1 MTPGTEYTFSITRVS
16 DNGAES
22 KPAIASVTT
31 DPLPPVGIRVS
42 DIGSESL
49 SLQWDTPPGEVDSY
63 IVTWS
68 SEGEADQE
76 LTTQEN
82 SLTISNLKLG
92 LCYFLQVFTQLK
104 NGRISAPAVTS
115 VCTNVPQPDVTVLH
129 VGSDTVTLG
138 VPPIDSSERC
148 KLHINYHSNT
158 HNDTLIEDESS
169 AVDVTGMTP
178 GTEYTFSIT
187 RVSDNGA
194 ESKPA
199 IASVTTDPLPPVEI
213 RVSDIG
219 SESLSLQWD
228 TPPGEVDSYI
238 VTWRSEGEADQEL
251 TTQENS
257 LTISNLKLGLCY
269 FLQVFTQLKN
279 GRISASAVTSVCTN
293 VPQPD
298 VTVLHVGSDTVT
310 LGVPPIDSSERC
322 KLHIN
327 YHSNTHNDTLI
338 EDESSAVDV
347 TGLTPGTEYTFS
359 ITRVSDN
366 GAESKPAI
374 ASVTTDPLPPVGIR
388 VSDIGS
394 ESLSLQWDTPPGE
407 VDSYIVKCSSEGEA
421 DQELTTETNSL
432 TINNLK
438 LGLRYFLQVF
448 TQLKNG
454 RRSAPAVTSV
464 CTNVPNFQP
473 NESEK
478 DSSFVGV
485 DGQIPGAEY
494 MFSITRVAANGAQWK
509 SDSITVF
516 TDPVLPVKINVSDVS
531 NESVS
536 LHFQSAA
543 GEVKQYIVKCSSEG
557 ETDQDLQKNTNSP
570 RPGVCYSLQVSI
582 KLNNGTRS
590 DPAATSASKKTQ
602 LESLLEHLGLEQYF
616 RKNLSMSQMLEINE
630 RSLTDEPKCYS
641 DLPWCFVK
649 KLLMF
654 NVTARNVKC
663 TSEGDSNSKATSDN
677 LNLDLNNLIAS
688 PVSGDRLNPL
698 DIITALF
705 LCSDG
710 FVQQELTL
718 KMSMCQFSVPLLLPN
733 CDTQQCTLMLW
744 AMRDIVKKYRPQSLS
759 ESKGFKEDR
768 IVISELPMISFVRL
782 GESSLSKSEILNK
795 LLSSSQQYHDTFV
808 HHNMECGDS
817 PRRISNGLV
826 EISWYLP
833 CGNKNMDIFSE
844 PVAVANLRGDA
855 ASFETQYSFLCQTSA
870 AVFVFSDNLES
881 EYTLLNNQNHKS
893 QIFLVGN
900 KQGTYFNADALKQG
914 ATRLGLQK
922 KNLIIKTQQKS
933 YGQFIKT
940 IKSSINDIV
949 QNSKMKMKI
958 EQMADIAHEL
968 GIMVDEDC
976 PECQMAKRNADAI
989 TAEIQDTLKYKENQ
1003 LPRQGQIWK
1012 QLTMLEKEEFRL
1024 QNLGSENIE
1033 NYKSKLQK
1041 QKTQL
1046 RAKQNSSDMSD
1057 AMTCFINAISRPGTE
1072 RCYFLKWMRMNL
1084 DNLSRDKLS
1093 DLRELYKQ
1101 KCESSENKEEIKD
1114 IDKQLSSSSLG
1125 TEHFFREIGQIYEAS
1140 VCLPETN
1147 PSRQQLQ
1154 HLPKLCAQLLL
1165 DGFPVEL
1172 VDGDASNIPLR
1183 WVSDVLSQLNE
1194 MVSPKNKVLVV
1205 TVLGVQSTGKS
1216 TLLNTMFGVQ
1226 FAVSS
1231 GRCTRGAFMLLIR
1244 INEGVKTVLN
1254 CDFMMI
1260 IDTEGLKSPELSQ
1273 LDNSYEH
1280 DNELAT
1286 LVLGLSDITIVNIA
1300 MENITDMKDILQIV
1314 VHAFLRMKEIGKK
1327 PKCQFVHQNVSD
1339 VSAHEKN
1346 SRDRKL
1352 LLEQLN
1358 EMTQAAARMEKKE
1371 KNKSFTDVMEYDPDT
1386 GNWYIPGLWNGN
1398 PPMAPVNAGYS
1409 EAVYDLKKNV
1419 IKLLGNHQSS
1429 GNNIMEFTEWMR
1441 SLWNAVK
1448 HENFI
1453 FSFRNSLVADAYMKL
1468 CTEFN
1473 KWEWEFKKDMY
1484 TWVTQAETSISNFGT
1499 IAAKYE
1505 ISDIKELLTWLKT
1518 EASTKLI
1525 YWEEKLLDNLTQ
1537 YFKQKEGHVCL
1548 VEGYREEFS
1557 NSAKNLRKE
1566 MKNSVFNQLTAAA
1579 EIKQGMREVDKIKK
1593 NHTKELEK
1601 AVSSLIDEC
1610 REKNFQMT
1618 NKELDKEFDKMWKQT
1633 MSKVTFSKP
1642 QPKDIFTSV
1651 FNCLR
1656 INLSHKGSHAC
1667 ELLSQRRLED
1677 CGFEPF
1683 KVTVEGRL
1691 IQFLHKMQLQK
1702 MSDRIIDACKQAV
1715 VGKTLKHTNY
1725 HDTDI
1730 QEILHLIDEKLQ
1742 NNQDVDTDITFEVFL
1757 KQHICGFAA
1766 RNFQKMHEEFL
1777 HMNDPHTCLNQNKD
1791 KFCAD
1796 FKYLFHVTSVR
1807 RRQKNSPTDA

>member
-1 MTPGTEYTFSITRVS
+1 
-16 DNGAES
+16 
-22 KPAIASVTT
+22 
-31 DPLPPVGIRVS
+31 
-42 DIGSESL
+42 
-49 SLQWDTPPGEVDSY
+49 
-63 IVTWS
+63 
-68 SEGEADQE
+68 
-76 LTTQEN
+76 
-82 SLTISNLKLG
+82 
-92 LCYFLQVFTQLK
+92 
-104 NGRISAPAVTS
+104 
-115 VCTNVPQPDVTVLH
+115 
-129 VGSDTVTLG
+129 
-138 VPPIDSSERC
+138 
-148 KLHINYHSNT
+148 
-158 HNDTLIEDESS
+158 
-169 AVDVTGMTP
+169 MTP

-257 LTISNLKLGLCY
+257 LTIS
-269 FLQVFTQLKN
+269 
-279 GRISASAVTSVCTN
+279 
-293 VPQPD
+293 
-298 VTVLHVGSDTVT
+298 
-310 LGVPPIDSSERC
+310 
-322 KLHIN
+322 
-327 YHSNTHNDTLI
+327 
-338 EDESSAVDV
+338 
-347 TGLTPGTEYTFS
+347 
-359 ITRVSDN
+359 
-366 GAESKPAI
+366 
-374 ASVTTDPLPPVGIR
+374 
-388 VSDIGS
+388 
-394 ESLSLQWDTPPGE
+394 
-407 VDSYIVKCSSEGEA
+407 
-421 DQELTTETNSL
+421 
-432 TINNLK
+432 NLK

-616 RKNLSMSQMLEINE
+616 RKNLSMSQILEINE
-630 RSLTDEPKCYS
+630 RSFTDEPKCYS

-768 IVISELPMISFVRL
+768 IVVSELPMISFVRL
-782 GESSLSKSEILNK
+782 GECSLSKSEILNK
-795 LLSSSQQYHDTFV
+795 LLSSSQQYHDAFV

-826 EISWYLP
+826 EISWYLT

-933 YGQFIKT
+933 YAQFIKK

-976 PECQMAKRNADAI
+976 PECQTAKRNADAI

-1093 DLRELYKQ
+1093 DLRELYKH
-1101 KCESSENKEEIKD
+1101 KCESSTNKEEIKD

-1125 TEHFFREIGQIYEAS
+1125 IEHFFREMGQIYEAS
-1140 VCLPETN
+1140 VSLPETN

-1244 INEGVKTVLN
+1244 INEDVKTVLN
-1254 CDFMMI
+1254 CDFMVI

-1286 LVLGLSDITIVNIA
+1286 LVVGLSDITIVNIA

-1314 VHAFLRMKEIGKK
+1314 VHAFLRMKEVGKK

-1358 EMTQAAARMEKKE
+1358 EMTQAAAKLESKE
-1371 KNKSFTDVMEYDPDT
+1371 NYKSFTDVMDYDPAT

-1409 EAVYDLKKNV
+1409 EAVYELKKNV
-1419 IKLLGNHQSS
+1419 IQLLGNRQSS

-1448 HENFI
+1448 HENFS
-1453 FSFRNSLVADAYMKL
+1453 FSYRNSLVADAYMKL

-1473 KWEWEFKKDMY
+1473 KSEWEFKKEMH
-1484 TWVTQAETSISNFGT
+1484 TWVIQAETRISNFG
-1499 IAAKYE
+1499 AVFAKTE
-1505 ISDIKELLTWLKT
+1505 MSDIRELLTCLKT
-1518 EASTKLI
+1518 EASTKLTD
-1525 YWEEKLLDNLTQ
+1525 WEKKLLENLTK
-1537 YFKQKEGHVCL
+1537 YFEQTEGHVYL

-1557 NSAKNLRKE
+1557 DSARSLHQE
-1566 MKNSVFNQLTAAA
+1566 IESSTFNQITSAT
-1579 EIKQGMREVDKIKK
+1579 EIKEEMTEVEKIKE
-1593 NHTKELEK
+1593 NHTNEIEK
-1601 AVSSLIDEC
+1601 AVSSLINEC
-1610 REKNFQMT
+1610 RKKNVQMT
-1618 NKELDKEFDKMWKQT
+1618 DEELDDEYEKIWNQT
-1633 MSKVTFSKP
+1633 MSKISK
-1642 QPKDIFTSV
+1642 QELTSVFTSV
-1651 FNCLR
+1651 SYYLKQ
-1656 INLSHKGSHAC
+1656 NLANRGSRAC
-1667 ELLSQRRLED
+1667 ELLSQKQLED
-1677 CGFEPF
+1677 CGLEPF
-1683 KVTVEGRL
+1683 KVTVGVVRQRYMMNFFFGQDSRL
-1691 IQFLHKMQLQK
+1691 VCQN
-1702 MSDRIIDACKQAV
+1702 MSDNIIEACKKV
-1715 VGKTLKHTNY
+1715 VAEKTSKHTSY
-1725 HDTDI
+1725 HETDI

-1742 NNQDVDTDITFEVFL
+1742 NNQDVHTDITFEVSL

-1766 RNFQKMHEEFL
+1766 REFQKMHEEFL
-1777 HMNDPHTCLNQNKD
+1777 QVNDPYTCLNQNKN

-1796 FKYLFHVTSVR
+1796 FKDLFHKRDQCQKKAEEFTNRCLKPAVEDFVKRSLGPDIIGEIMTMQQFSTRTLFQFSVLKDLLEKDTFEDYYSYISSYEDYVKKWILDQIVSHFSNGSKMSESEDQRLQSNINSINAAINKAKTEKSDDLKTFVEDVCRELSDKLVINQYALGAFMILNNADRDQFAHWLTESVTNMAQTIREEFKTSDIEVELQHLHVKPQNELFTKLIGCGKLCPFCKSPCEAEGTKHTEHFASLHR
-1807 RRQKNSPTDA
+1807 PQGLGGYRWTTTNKLLIDICSSLVVSNCRFCCDATNNSYHPYRHYREIFPDWKIPPDGSLQASEYWKFIIINFNKDFAKKYNANPADIPDTWYKITRKQAEDSLKETFNIN